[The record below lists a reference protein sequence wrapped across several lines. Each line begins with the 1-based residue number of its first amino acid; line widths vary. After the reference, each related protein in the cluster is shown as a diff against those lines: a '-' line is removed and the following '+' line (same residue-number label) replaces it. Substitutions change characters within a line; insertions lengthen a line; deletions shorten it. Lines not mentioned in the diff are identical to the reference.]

1 MRYKHIMNESSLDP
15 LISALKER
23 PLPPCPVEV
32 ERNVLRRVRSS
43 SQDVLTTLILFQT
56 PATRAVVLASAAA
69 VAILLGSTTAFWT
82 TTIENKHVLE
92 RKQAIHALDFDVF
105 LESRLQDSARRMPR

>member
-1 MRYKHIMNESSLDP
+1 MRYKLIMNESSLDP

-23 PLPPCPVEV
+23 RLPPCPVEV

-56 PATRAVVLASAAA
+56 PAIRAAVLATAAA

-82 TTIENKHVLE
+82 TTMEYKHARE

-105 LESRLQDSARRMPR
+105 RDPRLQASARRMP